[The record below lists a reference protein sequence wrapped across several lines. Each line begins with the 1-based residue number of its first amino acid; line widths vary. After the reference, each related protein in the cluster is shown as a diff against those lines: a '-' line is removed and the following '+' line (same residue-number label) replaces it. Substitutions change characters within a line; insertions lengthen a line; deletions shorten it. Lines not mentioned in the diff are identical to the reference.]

1 MSGKK
6 QRYLKLAFVFA
17 LLAKVVFAPAA
28 FAGIATSPLGAQPP
42 TVLAGLGS
50 CTLGSQP

>member
-6 QRYLKLAFVFA
+6 QRYLKLVFIFA
-17 LLAKVVFAPAA
+17 LLAAVVFAPAA
-28 FAGIATSPLGAQPP
+28 VAGIATSPLGVHTP

-50 CTLGSQP
+50 CPLGSRP